1 MTKRPRVLT
10 LILAGGT
17 GGRLEVLTEER
28 PKPAMPFGGS
38 YRLIDFALSNCAHSG
53 LGDVW
58 IVEQYQPHSLNDH
71 LAGGRPWDLD
81 RTYGGLRLLPP
92 YEGRRDG
99 GFAEGNADALYRN
112 RAMMREFDP
121 DVVVV
126 LSADHVYRLDFR
138 DVLDAHAARGADL
151 TMVTTRVPLED
162 ASRYGN
168 VVVGDGG
175 RVAGFDYK
183 PEAPRG
189 DVATTEVF
197 VYDGRKLLDTLDEL
211 GRELGEGAALRDFG
225 HVLLP
230 RFVERG
236 RSYAFALE
244 GYWRD
249 VGTPE
254 SYFAAHRD
262 LLGPRP
268 GFDLDPAEWPVLT
281 QKSQR
286 RPAHI
291 YASARL
297 DDALVAAG
305 CRVRGEVVRSV
316 LGPGVEV
323 APGAVVRDAV
333 VLGGAVV
340 GEGATVE
347 GAIVDEGAR
356 VGEAARVG
364 GPVPEGGAKTER
376 LVLVGRRA
384 SVEPG
389 ANVAPGARIKS
400 GASGPALAPARG
412 VGAPISARVR
422 RRSRH

>member
-1 MTKRPRVLT
+1 MPKRTRVLT

-17 GGRLEVLTEER
+17 GGRLEVLAEER
-28 PKPAMPFGGS
+28 SKPAMPFGGS

-53 LGDVW
+53 LDDVW
-58 IVEQYQPHSLNDH
+58 IIEQYQPHSLNEH

-92 YEGRRDG
+92 YQGRQDRQGPQDDKGDQGDQGG

-112 RAMMREFDP
+112 RALLRGFGA
-121 DVVVV
+121 DVIVV

-138 DVLDAHAARGADL
+138 DLLDAHAARGAAL
-151 TMVTTRVPLED
+151 TMVTTRVPRAE

-175 RVAGFDYK
+175 RVTGFDYK
-183 PEAPRG
+183 PEAPRS
-189 DVATTEVF
+189 DLATAEIF
-197 VYDGRKLLDTLDEL
+197 AYDAGALLDTLDEL

-249 VGTPE
+249 LGTPE

-262 LLGPRP
+262 LLGERP
-268 GFDLDPAEWPVLT
+268 AFDLDPPDWPVLT
-281 QKSQR
+281 RKPQR
-286 RPAHI
+286 RAAHVF
-291 YASARL
+291 ASARL
-297 DDALVAAG
+297 DDALVASGA
-305 CRVRGEVVRSV
+305 RVRGEIVRSV

-323 APGAVVRDAV
+323 AAGATVRDAIVLADV
-333 VLGGAVV
+333 VI

-347 GAIVDEGAR
+347 GAIVDEGVR
-356 VGEAARVG
+356 IGERARVG
-364 GPVPEGGAKTER
+364 GPVPAEGAKNER
-376 LVLVGRRA
+376 LALVGRGARID
-384 SVEPG
+384 PG
-389 ANVAPGARIKS
+389 ARVAPG
-400 GASGPALAPARG
+400 
-412 VGAPISARVR
+412 
-422 RRSRH
+422 